1 MANSVPMRWWRWLA
15 SSLPRG
21 NRLPENDWET
31 RHRAI
36 VAILWLHAGG
46 ILGYALY
53 QAVTP
58 ANMVFATVPVALF
71 TGVATA
77 SRLPRRVRAALAT
90 LAALFSS
97 TALVQLSGGVIEA
110 HFHFFVMVFVITF
123 YQDWTA
129 FLLAIAFV
137 VVEHAVVGVV
147 APHAVYNHADAWAN
161 PVQWAVIHALFLS
174 GAAAAAVVN
183 WSLNERAQAAER
195 SIADRLAYEASHD
208 PLTGN
213 LNRREFDR
221 QVTMLLGD
229 PRAQSGEHAVCLMD
243 LDQFKIVNDSSGHA
257 AGDEVLRQVTG
268 LIRGRLG
275 AQDQLARIGGDE
287 FAVLLVDRGLADA
300 TAFAEDLRT
309 IVCEHRFAVAGRLY
323 SIGLSAGVVALDPLN
338 DPDGIDALGAADA
351 ACYAAKEGGR
361 NRVHV
366 VTPNDEQFARQQG
379 LAHWAERLQA
389 AIYHDNL
396 VLYYQP
402 IEPTDPNRR
411 ERYGEL
417 LVRMRDDDGSLI
429 SPGVFLPAAERYNL
443 VGTVDRWVVQATCAA
458 LAGRY
463 EPGVDA
469 SEHFSINLSGGSLG
483 DASMLTFIRDQL
495 DRNGIPPSAICF
507 EVTETVAIN
516 DLTAAIAFIT
526 ELRTLGCRFALD
538 DFGSGLSSF
547 SYLKRLPID
556 IVKIDGSFVR
566 GITTDPVDR
575 AMVESVNRISQEM
588 GLRTVAEFV
597 ESEAIMNCLRAI
609 GVDYGQ
615 GWAIGRPKPFDE
627 WLARNPFAE
636 GSLEELPLL
645 SPLHQ

>member
-1 MANSVPMRWWRWLA
+1 MPNSVLARSWRWLA
-15 SSLPRG
+15 TALPRG
-21 NRLPENDWET
+21 NRLPENDWES

-46 ILGYALY
+46 MLGYALY

-58 ANMVFATVPVALF
+58 LNVVSATLPLVLF
-71 TGVATA
+71 TGVASVT
-77 SRLPRRVRAALAT
+77 RLPRRARAAVAT

-97 TALVQLSGGVIEA
+97 AALVQLSGGLIET

-123 YQDWTA
+123 YQDWVA

-147 APHAVYNHADAWAN
+147 APHAVYNHSEAWAN
-161 PVQWAVIHALFLS
+161 PVRWAVIHALFLS

-195 SIADRLAYEASHD
+195 AIAGRLAYEARHD

-221 QVTMLLGD
+221 QISMLLGD
-229 PRAQSGEHAVCLMD
+229 PRSQTAEHAVCLMD

-268 LIRGRLG
+268 LIRSRMG
-275 AQDQLARIGGDE
+275 ANDQLARIGGDE
-287 FAVLLVDRGLADA
+287 FAVLLADRKLADA
-300 TAFAEDLRT
+300 AAFAEDLRT
-309 IVCEHRFAVAGRLY
+309 LVSEHRFAVAGRLY
-323 SIGLSAGVVALDPLN
+323 SIGLSAGVVALDAVN
-338 DPDGIDALGAADA
+338 DPDGVDALGAADA
-351 ACYAAKEGGR
+351 ACYVAKESGR

-366 VTPNDEQFARQQG
+366 VTVDDEQFARQQG
-379 LAHWAERLQA
+379 QAHWAERLQA
-389 AIYHDNL
+389 AIYHDDL

-402 IEPTDPNRR
+402 IESTDPGRH

-463 EPGVDA
+463 TPGVEP

-483 DASMLTFIRDQL
+483 DQSLLTFIRDQL

-516 DLTAAIAFIT
+516 DITAAIAFIT
-526 ELRTLGCRFALD
+526 ELKNLGCRFALD

-547 SYLKRLPID
+547 AYLKRLPVD

-566 GITTDPVDR
+566 GITTDPVDY

-588 GLRTVAEFV
+588 GLQTVAEFV
-597 ESEAIMNCLRAI
+597 ESEDIMAGLRAI

-615 GWAIGRPKPFDE
+615 GWAIGAPEPFE
-627 WLARNPFAE
+627 PWLARNPLAEPFAA
-636 GSLEELPLL
+636 L
-645 SPLHQ
+645 SPAHQ

>member
-1 MANSVPMRWWRWLA
+1 MPNSVIARSWRWLA
-15 SSLPRG
+15 TALPRG
-21 NRLPENDWET
+21 NRLPENDWEA

-46 ILGYALY
+46 ILGYAFY
-53 QAVTP
+53 QVVTP
-58 ANMVFATVPVALF
+58 LNIASATLPVAVL
-71 TGVATA
+71 TGLAGV
-77 SRLPRRVRAALAT
+77 SRLPRRLRAALAT

-97 TALVQLSGGVIEA
+97 AALVQLSGGLIET

-123 YQDWTA
+123 YQDWVA

-137 VVEHAVVGVV
+137 VVEHAIVGVV
-147 APHAVYNHADAWAN
+147 APHAVYNHSEAWSN
-161 PVQWAVIHALFLS
+161 PVQWAIIHALFLS

-195 SIADRLAYEASHD
+195 AIAERLAYEASHD

-221 QVTMLLGD
+221 QISMLLGD
-229 PRAQSGEHAVCLMD
+229 PRSQIAEHAVCLMD

-268 LIRGRLG
+268 LIRGRMG
-275 AQDQLARIGGDE
+275 ANDQLARIGGDE
-287 FAVLLVDRGLADA
+287 FAVLLADRSLADA
-300 TAFAEDLRT
+300 AAFAEELRT
-309 IVCEHRFAVAGRLY
+309 LVSEHRFAVAGRLY
-323 SIGLSAGVVALDPLN
+323 SIGLSAGLVALDPVN
-338 DPDGIDALGAADA
+338 DPDGVDALGAADA
-351 ACYAAKEGGR
+351 ACYVAKESGR

-366 VTPNDEQFARQQG
+366 VTVDDEQFARQQG
-379 LAHWAERLQA
+379 QAHWAERLQA
-389 AIYHDNL
+389 AIYHDDL

-402 IEPTDPNRR
+402 IESTDPTRH

-443 VGTVDRWVVQATCAA
+443 VGTVDRWVVQAACAA

-463 EPGVDA
+463 TPGAEP

-483 DASMLTFIRDQL
+483 DQSLLTFIRDQL

-516 DLTAAIAFIT
+516 DITAAIAFIT
-526 ELRTLGCRFALD
+526 ELKNLGCRFALD

-547 SYLKRLPID
+547 AYLKRLPVD

-566 GITTDPVDR
+566 GITTDPVDY

-588 GLRTVAEFV
+588 GLQTVAEFV
-597 ESEAIMNCLRAI
+597 ESEDIMASLRAI

-615 GWAIGRPKPFDE
+615 GWAIGAPEPFE
-627 WLARNPFAE
+627 PWLARNPLVEPVAA
-636 GSLEELPLL
+636 L
-645 SPLHQ
+645 SPAHQ

>member
-1 MANSVPMRWWRWLA
+1 MADSVLTRSWRWLA

-21 NRLPENDWET
+21 NRLPENAWET

-46 ILGYALY
+46 ILGYALH
-53 QAVTP
+53 QAASP
-58 ANMVFATVPVALF
+58 ASLVLATLPVVVITALATVP
-71 TGVATA
+71 
-77 SRLPRRVRAALAT
+77 RLPRRMRAALAT

-97 TALVQLSGGVIEA
+97 TALVQLSGGLIEA

-129 FLLAIAFV
+129 FLLAIGFV
-137 VVEHAVVGVV
+137 VVEHAIVGVV
-147 APHAVYNHADAWAN
+147 APHSVYNHAEAWAH
-161 PVQWAVIHALFLS
+161 PVRWAIIHALFLS

-183 WSLNERAQAAER
+183 WSLNERAQVAER
-195 SIADRLAYEASHD
+195 AIAGRLAFEASHD
-208 PLTGN
+208 PLTGT

-221 QVTMLLGD
+221 QVSMLLGD
-229 PRAQSGEHAVCLMD
+229 PRDAVIEHAVCLMD

-268 LIRGRLG
+268 LIQSRMS
-275 AQDQLARIGGDE
+275 ANDQLARIGGDE
-287 FAVLLVDRGLADA
+287 FAVLLADRGLTDA
-300 TAFAEDLRT
+300 AAFAEDLRT
-309 IVCEHRFAVAGRLY
+309 VVCEHRFAVAGRIF
-323 SIGLSAGVVALDPLN
+323 SIGLSAGVVALDPVN
-338 DPDGIDALGAADA
+338 DPDGVDALGAADA

-366 VTPNDEQFARQQG
+366 VTANDEQFARQQG
-379 LAHWAERLQA
+379 QAHWAERLQA
-389 AIYHDNL
+389 AIYHDDL

-402 IEPTDPNRR
+402 IEATDPSRR
-411 ERYGEL
+411 ECYGEL

-443 VGTVDRWVVQATCAA
+443 VGTVDRWVVQAVCTA

-463 EPGVDA
+463 EPGVEP
-469 SEHFSINLSGGSLG
+469 SEQFSINLSGVSLG
-483 DASMLTFIRDQL
+483 DLSMLTFIREQL
-495 DRNGIPPSAICF
+495 DRHGIPPSAISF

-526 ELRTLGCRFALD
+526 ELKNLGCSFALD

-547 SYLKRLPID
+547 SYLKKLPVD

-575 AMVESVNRISQEM
+575 AMVEAVNRISQEM

-597 ESEAIMNCLRAI
+597 ESEAIMNTLRVI

-615 GWAIGRPKPFDE
+615 GWALGRPEPFDG
-627 WLARNPFAE
+627 WLVRNAPPRRYSEHLAT
-636 GSLEELPLL
+636 L
-645 SPLHQ
+645 SPAHQ

>member
-1 MANSVPMRWWRWLA
+1 MPNSVLARSWRWLA
-15 SSLPRG
+15 STLPRG

-53 QAVTP
+53 QAATP
-58 ANMVFATVPVALF
+58 ATVAITTRPLAAAAGAASVA
-71 TGVATA
+71 
-77 SRLPRRVRAALAT
+77 RLPRRTRAALAT
-90 LAALFSS
+90 LGALFSS
-97 TALVQLSGGVIEA
+97 AALVQLSGGLIET

-123 YQDWTA
+123 YQDWVA

-137 VVEHAVVGVV
+137 VVEHAIVGVV
-147 APHAVYNHADAWAN
+147 APHAVYNHEEAWHN
-161 PVQWAVIHALFLS
+161 PVRWAVIHAVFLS
-174 GAAAAAVVN
+174 AAAAAAVVN
-183 WSLNERAQAAER
+183 WSLNERASAAER
-195 SIADRLAYEASHD
+195 AIGERLAYEASHD

-221 QVTMLLGD
+221 QITMLLGD
-229 PRAQSGEHAVCLMD
+229 PRSLTSEHAVCMMD

-275 AQDQLARIGGDE
+275 EHDQLARIGGDE
-287 FAVLLVDRGLADA
+287 FAVLLVNRSLADA
-300 TAFAEDLRT
+300 VAFAEGLRD
-309 IVCEHRFAVAGRLY
+309 VVYEHRFAVAGRIY
-323 SIGLSAGVVALDPLN
+323 SIGLSAGVVALDPAN
-338 DPDGIDALGAADA
+338 DPDGVDALGAADA
-351 ACYAAKEGGR
+351 ACYAAKESGR

-366 VTPNDEQFARQQG
+366 VTVDDEQFARQQG

-389 AIYHDNL
+389 AIYHDDL
-396 VLYYQP
+396 VLHYQP
-402 IEPTDPNRR
+402 IMPTDPTRR
-411 ERYGEL
+411 ECYGEL

-429 SPGVFLPAAERYNL
+429 SPGAFLPAAERYNL

-463 EPGVDA
+463 EPGVEP

-483 DASMLTFIRDQL
+483 DESLLTFIREQL
-495 DRNGIPPSAICF
+495 IRHGIPPSAICF

-526 ELRTLGCRFALD
+526 ELKNLGCSFALD

-547 SYLKRLPID
+547 SYLKRLPVD

-597 ESEAIMNCLRAI
+597 ESDAIMNSLRAI

-615 GWAIGRPKPFDE
+615 GWALGVPEPFDE
-627 WLARNPFAE
+627 WLARNPLRSEQFA
-636 GSLEELPLL
+636 LL
-645 SPLHQ
+645 GPAHK